1 MSKESTFWRVCN
13 DAGECHCDWRY
24 TIYDC
29 KEETVAIAVYIAT
42 AIVSALCTIAL
53 AGILYHRIKHKKQTI
68 FQIRNGFP
76 RPKPI
81 ESMCFCGFIF
91 SLLQTIRSIIMLT
104 DVLPNTIFRA
114 FIYEFALQFGY
125 HCFACYVFGIAYAIS
140 ESSRVMYS
148 KWVRSHTLV
157 NVLFL
162 CSIFFPFFTTTTCAV
177 LAGVYATQG
186 NVVKAAMFTRI
197 QYLAWGFY
205 CGSISLLLLLAGLRL
220 MNLLNKYILLQQ
232 DLRVDTTKVRTGALK
247 VKMIVMTGSLCMGT
261 FALLLALYGGL
272 RDWIMKSVAVNM
284 TVAVLWLFVG
294 PMTALIIISV
304 ILMNPTFANQFTSIS
319 FGSAEES
326 DGRKLT
332 SLELGISKGSKN
344 SRASQFLAS
353 AVSSPTDTEAKFFK
367 ETKQFEVDVI
377 VSENSRNSAKVEEER
392 CTYNATVGRA
402 RTPPPFY
409 K

>member
-91 SLLQTIRSIIMLT
+91 SLL
-104 DVLPNTIFRA
+104 
-114 FIYEFALQFGY
+114 
-125 HCFACYVFGIAYAIS
+125 
-140 ESSRVMYS
+140 
-148 KWVRSHTLV
+148 
-157 NVLFL
+157 
-162 CSIFFPFFTTTTCAV
+162 